1 MEEMR
6 DPAARLPQV
15 GTERL
20 HVKSEMLLEADSPS
34 LAEYVDM
41 GFTRVNVAC
50 WYFHFEYVSL
60 IKKLQN
66 TSTQNPDTLLLEN
79 PLLFFAGFIASQC
92 LLSKMKKKIGQRKE
106 EKSKL
111 QHRLAFASLF
121 LQCCTTILQTV
132 HNQGSK

>member
-20 HVKSEMLLEADSPS
+20 QVKSEMLLEADSPS

-50 WYFHFEYVSL
+50 WYYHFEYVSL

-92 LLSKMKKKIGQRKE
+92 LLSKMKK
-106 EKSKL
+106 
-111 QHRLAFASLF
+111 
-121 LQCCTTILQTV
+121 
-132 HNQGSK
+132 